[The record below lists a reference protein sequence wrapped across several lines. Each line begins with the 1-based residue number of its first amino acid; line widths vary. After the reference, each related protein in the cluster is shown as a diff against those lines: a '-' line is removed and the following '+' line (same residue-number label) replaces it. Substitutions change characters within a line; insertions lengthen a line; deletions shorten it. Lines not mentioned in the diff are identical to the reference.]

1 MLQPYLAMQLLSD
14 PLLQG
19 QGILGRCLMTW
30 PASLAGQRSYE
41 PVGLSKD
48 TALKRY
54 HTVFRPCFISLG
66 RFPLTVSCGCHR

>member
-30 PASLAGQRSYE
+30 PTSLAGQRSYQAVDL
-41 PVGLSKD
+41 PID
-48 TALKRY
+48 PALKRY
-54 HTVFRPCFISLG
+54 
-66 RFPLTVSCGCHR
+66 